1 MTDFKGSCHCKQTE
15 RTATLQPDHHC
26 NTCKELSGGTYTLNQ
41 VILAKALKITKG
53 DDLGKYT
60 YQGASGQS
68 VHCFYCKNCTTYVY
82 HQQEVL
88 QGIKD
93 FKPLVEIF
101 GKDLLPWE
109 KEVANTIY

>member
-1 MTDFKGSCHCKQTE
+1 MLTITFGIVLLQKLHHIRIPPARGPGPDNIVL
-15 RTATLQPDHHC
+15 RTGLL
-26 NTCKELSGGTYTLNQ
+26 E
-41 VILAKALKITKG
+41 
-53 DDLGKYT
+53 
-60 YQGASGQS
+60 
-68 VHCFYCKNCTTYVY
+68 
-82 HQQEVL
+82 

>member
-1 MTDFKGSCHCKQTE
+1 MYFGE
-15 RTATLQPDHHC
+15 LELE
-26 NTCKELSGGTYTLNQ
+26 ELSGGTYTLNQ

-68 VHCFYCKNCTTYVY
+68 VHCALLLQKLHHIRIPPARGPGPDNI
-82 HQQEVL
+82 VL
-88 QGIKD
+88 RTGLLEQGIKD